1 MKVFRKLSLMIF
13 LNIEFSLEYDLKL
26 RRKMI
31 FLQNKVLFKFIV
43 QLFYEYFSLGLFG
56 GKKTIIQI
64 CNIKDSLFE
73 IKSK

>member
-1 MKVFRKLSLMIF
+1 MISMIF
-13 LNIEFSLEYDLKL
+13 WTLSLEYDLKL

-31 FLQNKVLFKFIV
+31 FLQNKALFKFIL

-56 GKKTIIQI
+56 GKKTIIQF
-64 CNIKDSLFE
+64 CNIKDSFFE

>member
-1 MKVFRKLSLMIF
+1 
-13 LNIEFSLEYDLKL
+13 
-26 RRKMI
+26 MI